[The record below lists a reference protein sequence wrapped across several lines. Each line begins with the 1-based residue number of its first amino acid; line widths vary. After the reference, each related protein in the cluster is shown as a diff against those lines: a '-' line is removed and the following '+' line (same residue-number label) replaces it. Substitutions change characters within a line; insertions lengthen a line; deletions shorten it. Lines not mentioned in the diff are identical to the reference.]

1 MSEKKE
7 DNEKTNDESEDK
19 EPDED
24 EEFDEEDIPIE
35 ERASYKWIQRSI
47 ETDPSC

>member
-1 MSEKKE
+1 MDEKKE
-7 DNEKTNDESEDK
+7 DVN
-19 EPDED
+19 ED

-35 ERASYKWIQRSI
+35 QRTSYKWVQRSI